1 MYPHQLGVGTPKGVE
16 SAVHTVRA
24 YIKNENVKDKVLLK
38 VDFQNAFNQISR
50 DVILHKVKILVPEIY
65 SFVYQSYANSS
76 SLFFGGTHKIE
87 SREGVHQGDPLAP
100 FLFSLAEQDL
110 IESCSSELKIFYLD
124 DGTLAGDV
132 KTVLSDYQLIQNAAT
147 TLGLKI
153 NPSKCELYQIRP
165 ESDDCKNAY
174 ETFCRAYL
182 GQSNIKLI
190 KDKNLR
196 PLKHF
201 LLMTFCDLEQFS

>member
-1 MYPHQLGVGTPKGVE
+1 MYPGNIPKEVCATIFGANLVALSKPGGGVRLIAVGFTLRRLAGKIIMKKQYSKCKGLFYPHQLGVGTPKGVE

-24 YIKNENVKDKVLLK
+24 YIKNENVKDEVLLK

-50 DVILHKVKILVPEIY
+50 DVILRKVKILVPEIY

-110 IESCSSELKIFYLD
+110 IESCSSELKVFYLD

-132 KTVLSDYQLIQNAAT
+132 KTVLSDY
-147 TLGLKI
+147 
-153 NPSKCELYQIRP
+153 
-165 ESDDCKNAY
+165 
-174 ETFCRAYL
+174 
-182 GQSNIKLI
+182 
-190 KDKNLR
+190 
-196 PLKHF
+196 
-201 LLMTFCDLEQFS
+201 